1 MGNISDYYR
10 DLDMEFNIAGYESS
24 VINKRLKSSPI
35 WITKSGQRIRL
46 CDMEDSHLINSINMV
61 NRSGRNESW
70 FNILATELKDRGLP
84 VPVKNTFYSDECDAT
99 ECDIY

>member
-1 MGNISDYYR
+1 
-10 DLDMEFNIAGYESS
+10 
-24 VINKRLKSSPI
+24 
-35 WITKSGQRIRL
+35 
-46 CDMEDSHLINSINMV
+46 MEDSHLINSINMV